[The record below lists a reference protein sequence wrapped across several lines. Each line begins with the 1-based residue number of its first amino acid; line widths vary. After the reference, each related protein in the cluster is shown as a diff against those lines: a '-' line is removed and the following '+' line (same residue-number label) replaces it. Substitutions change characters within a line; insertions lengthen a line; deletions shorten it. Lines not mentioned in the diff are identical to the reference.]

1 MKPMQGVV
9 IAIAREFAA
18 FMLAVAQEIKEIR
31 AAA

>member
-1 MKPMQGVV
+1 MKQMQGVV

-18 FMLAVAQEIKEIR
+18 FMLAVAQEIR